1 MTNRNSTFADSML
14 PGDAG
19 GEDTYCGTSYAAK
32 LLGMSVATVQSLVE
46 KGEIEAWKTRGGHRR
61 ISIRSIN
68 QYLRDNQPQSVFAES
83 EPQTSLHVL
92 IVEDDENTRELY
104 KACFEDWNL
113 PVDLSLMGS
122 ALEALVDIATLRPD
136 LLITDL
142 DMPGVD
148 GLEMLKV
155 LRRNPALANM
165 QVLTVTGMSEEAVN
179 ARGGLPA
186 GTLFRQKPLNFDWL
200 QGYVTALLSA
210 LSASQNG

>member
-1 MTNRNSTFADSML
+1 MSNRNSQLEDSALPAD
-14 PGDAG
+14 AA
-19 GEDTYCGTSYAAK
+19 GEDSFCGTSYAAK

-46 KGEIEAWKTRGGHRR
+46 RGEIEAWKTRGGHRR
-61 ISIRSIN
+61 ISIKSIN

-83 EPQTSLHVL
+83 EPPTSLHVL
-92 IVEDDENTRELY
+92 VVEDDENTRELY
-104 KACFEDWNL
+104 KACFEEWSL

-122 ALEALVDIATLRPD
+122 VLEALVDIATLRPD

-148 GLEMLKV
+148 GMEMLKV

-165 QVLTVTGMSEEAVN
+165 QVLAVTGMNEEAVN

-200 QGYVTALLSA
+200 QGYVTALLTA
-210 LSASQNG
+210 IRAARGG